1 MSFLFQKVPEASAPS
16 ASLDEALSFH
26 GFTRALMS
34 AEMMRWIDSI
44 RLESPELY
52 RTILYDPPDMKRMMG
67 IKTWDFVISTGM
79 TTDYPLRRGWN
90 DFMGIREFVQNA
102 LDIEERVF
110 GYEGIEV
117 GVHVDKIGLHIS
129 DRGPGIS
136 YEAFRLG
143 GTDKKCW
150 ERGYYGEGLK
160 VAMAYFAYKN
170 LPVYVFNR
178 RGQVYKS
185 FVSPGTNLVL
195 IAIGRAN
202 PVTGTEVIVYGL
214 PEKNPKWADVS
225 SVKRIIFK
233 EWLRQDPSLYILTT
247 SKWMIDTCKFER
259 PNFIVAH
266 SDRRVNT
273 NFLWVRDIA
282 VNNIDTITGSPSV
295 FGYNLWW
302 VDLEPNRITVT
313 SVPELGKQVAR
324 GFDTKA
330 VKEFLDRVVVETK
343 IKRGLFETELVDWWA
358 TTDEA
363 KEACASWVKDHKY
376 GFTTNERALD
386 WALYLG
392 VKPLIVPYNMKYLFG
407 KAQTLEDVII
417 VKGIKRIAAAEKN
430 AIPLEELTLRERCNM
445 RAAEIIMENIHTLIF
460 GMNKLAPSVITTREM
475 IGTEVGTVRGE
486 EIYILRDTLE
496 TVEDALETVLH
507 EYAHYWGKR
516 TYGEARDLSEAFERA
531 LGGVATQV
539 AFISEEGRRAFARA
553 RHGAWNAKNI
563 EWEAGRYRSLPSLS
577 ERFLSALKAGIR
589 ELGLPPERVG
599 LSLNVCL
606 VIDYSVPLIVVIS
619 LYSWQLTDIKRGGF
633 IEIKSADCRRIYY
646 IGDILDWDLPYAR
659 LDLYQAAVSKTLKE
673 VEEAADPDAAHIIL
687 LYNPDKDNYEVWK
700 VIPRQTSY

>member
-34 AEMMRWIDSI
+34 AEMMRWVDSV

-52 RTILYDPPDMKRMMG
+52 RAILYDSPDIKRMMG

-202 PVTGTEVIVYGL
+202 PVVGTEVIVYGL
-214 PEKNPKWADVS
+214 PEENPKWADVS
-225 SVKRIIFK
+225 SVKRIIFN
-233 EWLRQDPSLYILTT
+233 EWLRQDPNLYILTA
-247 SKWMIDTCKFER
+247 SKWMTDACKFKR

-266 SDRRVNT
+266 VNKEVNT

-282 VNNIDTITGSPSV
+282 VNKVDLITGKPSV

-302 VDLEPNRITVT
+302 VDLEPNRVTVT
-313 SVPELGKQVAR
+313 SVPELGRQAAHA
-324 GFDTKA
+324 FDAKA
-330 VKEFLDRVVVETK
+330 VKELLNRIVEGTK
-343 IKRGLFETELVDWWA
+343 VKRELFESEIIDWWP
-358 TTDEA
+358 TTEEA
-363 KEACASWVKDHKY
+363 KEACASWVKEHNY
-376 GFTTNERALD
+376 GYTTNERAVD

-392 VKPLIVPYNMKYLFG
+392 VNPLIVPYNMRYLFG

-417 VKGIKRIAAAEKN
+417 VKGLNRIATAEKN
-430 AIPLEELTLRERCNM
+430 AVPLEELTLTERCNM
-445 RAAEIIMENIHTLIF
+445 RAAEIIMENVHILIF
-460 GMNKLAPSVITTREM
+460 GRAFLAPSVIITRE
-475 IGTEVGTVRGE
+475 IDAGGTVRKDK
-486 EIYILRDTLE
+486 IYISR
-496 TVEDALETVLH
+496 DALVTPEEAVETVLH
-507 EYAHYWGKR
+507 EYAHYWGKQ

-531 LGGVATQV
+531 LGGLATQV
-539 AFISEEGRRAFARA
+539 AFIPEEGRTAFTRA

-563 EWEAGRYRSLPSLS
+563 EWIEGRYRSLPSLS
-577 ERFLSALKAGIR
+577 ERFLSALKDGIR
-589 ELGLPPERVG
+589 ELGLPSERVG
-599 LSLNVCL
+599 LSLRMCI
-606 VIDYSVPLIVVIS
+606 VIDSTVPLIVRVS
-619 LYSWQLTDIKRGGF
+619 LWSWQLEDIKRGKF
-633 IEIKSADCRRIYY
+633 IEITSTECTRRYY
-646 IGDILDWDLPYAR
+646 VEDILDWDLPYAR
-659 LDLYQAAVSKTLKE
+659 PDIYHAAVSKSLEEMKE
-673 VEEAADPDAAHIIL
+673 KSDPEAAHIIL